1 MKLTDISPAIALT
14 PLDGRYHKATAPLV
28 EYMSEPALNR
38 ERMRV
43 EVEWMILLANGFEG
57 NGNQPIVDGV
67 KPFTAEEQAFLR
79 AIPEDFGAEGIKQHA
94 AHEAITH
101 HDVKAVE
108 YYIDD
113 QIDKA
118 PAELTN
124 INDELKTLVHFA
136 CTSEDINNLSIARC
150 VKNAMENVWTP
161 EFKRIIDH
169 LAGKAEEFKD
179 MPLLSLTHGQ
189 PATPTTLGKELAV
202 YVYRLNRQLKHIENQ
217 EYLGKINGATGTFG
231 AHLAA
236 CPDVDWVAVSREFVT
251 NRMVEEPVAPL
262 TGTWANTPREMYIH
276 TSTHRLCMMRLA
288 WETVEYSSACQS
300 WLSICVVSGF
310 QVRPMRLVTN
320 SRETATQSTS
330 GHAARWAP
338 NVPVAPLILPKY
350 STVSH
355 ANRIMHNLCVDVWM
369 YISRGVFAQ
378 VPVKGATGSSTMPH
392 KVNPI
397 RFENAEANFE
407 ISCSLLD
414 TLSATLV
421 ESRWQRDLTDSTT
434 QRNIGSALGYSLL
447 ALTNL
452 MGGLESI
459 HPNTHVIERELDEN
473 WEVLGEPIQTAMRAC
488 ELKGLPGMDKPYEK
502 VKELMRGHT
511 INKEQVEQFIDQQ
524 SFDPETAARLKAL
537 TPATYTGVA
546 SQLVAFDR

>member
-1 MKLTDISPAIALT
+1 MEVPLEVMKLTDISPAIALT

-67 KPFTAEEQAFLR
+67 KPFTEAEQTFLR

-118 PAELTN
+118 PTELTN

-136 CTSEDINNLSIARC
+136 CTSEDINNLAIARC

-161 EFKRIIDH
+161 EFERIIDH
-169 LAGKAEEFKD
+169 LASKAEEFKD

-202 YVYRLNRQLKHIENQ
+202 YVYRLNRQLKRLENQ

-251 NRMVEEPVAPL
+251 NRMGLTWNPL
-262 TGTWANTPREMYIH
+262 T
-276 TSTHRLCMMRLA
+276 
-288 WETVEYSSACQS
+288 
-300 WLSICVVSGF
+300 
-310 QVRPMRLVTN
+310 
-320 SRETATQSTS
+320 TQIES
-330 GHAARWAP
+330 HDWQAE
-338 NVPVAPLILPKY
+338 LY

-459 HPNTHVIERELDEN
+459 HPNTHVIERELDGN

-488 ELKGLPGMDKPYEK
+488 ELRGLPGMDKPYEK

>member
-1 MKLTDISPAIALT
+1 MKLTDIFPAIALT
-14 PLDGRYHKATAPLV
+14 PLDGRYHAATAPLV
-28 EYMSEPALNR
+28 EYLSEPALNR

-43 EVEWMILLANGFEG
+43 EVEWMILLANGFDG

-67 KPFTAEEQAFLR
+67 KPFTEAEKAFLR
-79 AIPEDFGAEGIKQHA
+79 AIPEDFGAEGIRQHA
-94 AHEAITH
+94 AHEAVTH

-118 PAELTN
+118 SAELGPDTA
-124 INDELKTLVHFA
+124 INDRLKTLVHFA

-150 VKNAMENVWTP
+150 VKNAMNNVWEP
-161 EFKRIIDH
+161 AFREIIDH
-169 LAGKAEEFKD
+169 LAAKADQFRD
-179 MPLLSLTHGQ
+179 LPLLSLTHGQ

-202 YVYRLNRQLKHIENQ
+202 YVYRLNRQLKHIKGQ

-236 CPDVDWVAVSREFVT
+236 CPDVDWIAVSREFVT
-251 NRMVEEPVAPL
+251 NRMGLTWNPL
-262 TGTWANTPREMYIH
+262 TTQIESHDWQAELYGTIA
-276 TSTHRLCMMRLA
+276 
-288 WETVEYSSACQS
+288 
-300 WLSICVVSGF
+300 
-310 QVRPMRLVTN
+310 
-320 SRETATQSTS
+320 
-330 GHAARWAP
+330 
-338 NVPVAPLILPKY
+338 
-350 STVSH
+350 H

-378 VPVKGATGSSTMPH
+378 EPVKGATGSSTMPH

-407 ISCSLLD
+407 LSCSLLD

-447 ALTNL
+447 ALHNL
-452 MGGLESI
+452 MGGLKSI
-459 HPNTHVIERELDEN
+459 HPNELVISRELDEN

-488 ELKGLPGMDKPYEK
+488 ELRGLPGMDKPYEK

-511 INKEQVEQFIDQQ
+511 IDKEQVEAFIDQQ
-524 SFDPETAARLKAL
+524 SFDAETAARLKAL

-546 SQLVAFDR
+546 SRLVDFDR